1 MRVYVSFNTLSIN
14 ICTLESLDVELI
26 EEFLGAI
33 THRVAEIAIKTLG
46 RRERYVIVLN
56 SGLILSPDFLYFM
69 SQLVTI
75 VDIDRSLV
83 GISAWNVNGSIIVA
97 SLFTKTDTF

>member
-1 MRVYVSFNTLSIN
+1 MGRVIVIRFTTMVFFSAGVSDS
-14 ICTLESLDVELI
+14 
-26 EEFLGAI
+26 
-33 THRVAEIAIKTLG
+33 RVMEIAIKTLG

-75 VDIDRSLV
+75 IDIDQSLI
-83 GISAWNVNGSIIVA
+83 GISAWNVNGNNI
-97 SLFTKTDTF
+97 